1 MRIQICSLANHL
13 LKLSLKI
20 ELQLAV
26 FSLRF
31 ADSYTT
37 ESSASRI
44 CSQTLDLQSVVTVLD
59 PPLST

>member
-1 MRIQICSLANHL
+1 MRIKICSLANHL

-20 ELQLAV
+20 ELELAV
-26 FSLRF
+26 FSLKF

-44 CSQTLDLQSVVTVLD
+44 CSQTLD
-59 PPLST
+59 